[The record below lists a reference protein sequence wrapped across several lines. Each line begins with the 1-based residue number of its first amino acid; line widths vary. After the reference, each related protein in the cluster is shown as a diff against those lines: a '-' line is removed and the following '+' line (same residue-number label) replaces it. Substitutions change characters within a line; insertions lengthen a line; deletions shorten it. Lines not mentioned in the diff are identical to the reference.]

1 MVSTLTRHVFPAILC
16 ILLSSCDALV
26 GPDPENT
33 PESNFEILW
42 KEFDRDYVFFLY
54 KGINW
59 DSLYSVYRP
68 QVGRATSG
76 TELFGILSSL
86 LANLKD
92 VHTSLH
98 APYGDYFYT
107 DFYTRSPVNFNLSDI
122 RNRYL
127 KNQFTAGSYLCGT
140 VGDSL
145 AYILIRSF
153 GDGNYEALDDILAGF
168 HSMRG
173 LILDVRSNPGGDAGN
188 ADFILQRFVEKRTLV
203 AYIQFR
209 SGPKHSDLTDLIPL
223 YVDPAGVRFTKPI
236 AILTNR
242 HSASASE
249 WFTSGFKILPRTIT
263 VGDTTAGGASSPI
276 FRELPNGWSYRI
288 PRQMFF
294 TPNKQTVEGMGIAPD
309 FPVWISKADSLAGRD
324 PILERAIDLLSR

>member
-1 MVSTLTRHVFPAILC
+1 MISTLTRHLFPVILC
-16 ILLSSCDALV
+16 ILLASCDALV

-33 PESNFEILW
+33 PESNFEIFW
-42 KEFDRDYVFFLY
+42 KEFDRDYALFLY

-68 QVGRATSG
+68 QVTRTTSG
-76 TELFGILSSL
+76 RELFSILSSL

-92 VHTSLH
+92 GHTSLH
-98 APYGDYFYT
+98 SPYGDYFYT
-107 DFYTRSPVNFNLSDI
+107 ELRDASPGNFNLKDVQT
-122 RNRYL
+122 RYL
-127 KNQFTAGSYLCGT
+127 KNQFTNGSYLCGT

-145 AYILIRSF
+145 AYIFISSF
-153 GDGNYEALDDILAGF
+153 GDGSYGALDEILTRF
-168 HSMRG
+168 HSSKG
-173 LILDVRSNPGGDAGN
+173 LVLDVRDNSGGDAGN
-188 ADFILQRFVEKRTLV
+188 ADFILQRFVETRTLV
-203 AYIQFR
+203 AYVQDR
-209 SGPKHSDLTDLIPL
+209 SGPKHSDLTDLIPV
-223 YVDPAGVRFTKPI
+223 YVDPAGVRFTRPV

-242 HSASASE
+242 QSASASE

-288 PRQMFF
+288 PREIFF
-294 TPNKQTVEGMGIAPD
+294 SPIRQTVEGIGIAPD